1 MAVVSVC
8 KAELPSVAGAT
19 EMGISGCVVGGGAV
33 VGGAEVMGTAV
44 DMVAEVEGPAAVCPD
59 IVESDTRLLGLMY
72 LRLYSWVTRGRGVP
86 ASAARL
92 QRRPGGRRPARPRS
106 VLQRGSWT
114 QEAREIRLISKLTS
128 LTFSTC
134 FCSHMTTADYRIQ
147 MQK

>member
-44 DMVAEVEGPAAVCPD
+44 DMVAEVEGPAAVCLD

-72 LRLYSWVTRGRGVP
+72 LRLYSWVTGGRGL
-86 ASAARL
+86 ASRRRRRGCSAVLAA
-92 QRRPGGRRPARPRS
+92 GG
-106 VLQRGSWT
+106 QRGASCK
-114 QEAREIRLISKLTS
+114 EEVGHKRPERS
-128 LTFSTC
+128 
-134 FCSHMTTADYRIQ
+134 D
-147 MQK
+147 

>member
-1 MAVVSVC
+1 MQLINCGTIYKWNVRNIVRIDVPQVVF
-8 KAELPSVAGAT
+8 
-19 EMGISGCVVGGGAV
+19 VGDWRT
-33 VGGAEVMGTAV
+33 GTRV
-44 DMVAEVEGPAAVCPD
+44 PAA
-59 IVESDTRLLGLMY
+59 
-72 LRLYSWVTRGRGVP
+72 
-86 ASAARL
+86 AARL
-92 QRRPGGRRPARPRS
+92 QRRPGGRRPARS